1 MLVARAYP
9 IAIVFTAEEGEER
22 FGVCYPYGKSVG
34 LLKTGGRST
43 LGSTFIGFEST
54 ILCFEYV
61 HGFLIT

>member
-1 MLVARAYP
+1 MLVARAYA
-9 IAIVFTAEEGEER
+9 IAIVFTAEGGEER
-22 FGVCYPYGKSVG
+22 FGACYPYGKSVG